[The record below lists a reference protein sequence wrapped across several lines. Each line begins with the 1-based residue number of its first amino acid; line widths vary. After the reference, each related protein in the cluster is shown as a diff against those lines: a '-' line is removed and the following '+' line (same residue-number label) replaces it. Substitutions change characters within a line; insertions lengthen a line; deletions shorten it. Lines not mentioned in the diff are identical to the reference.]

1 MAQQIRTPRRSAT
14 ARRPAVRRQ
23 GRSPLSGIG
32 RRFSWR
38 FVSAGLVLASIAL
51 GVFIFTNPIFLV
63 TQVEVGGVRNVP
75 PDEIFTNS
83 GIAGYHILWVDPQE
97 VQQNVTQSPSLSSAQ
112 VVLQWPARVIIFVR
126 EREPALVWEQG
137 GEHYWVDVNGNLM
150 RLRQD
155 LPNLVR
161 VINEGEAI
169 PFSCPG
175 PGCSEEDKVTIDP
188 AVVLGAQQLKTLRS
202 NIDMLYYDPVRGLS
216 YQDGRGWRGY
226 FGIGTNMDLKLVI
239 YETLV
244 DNLQQR
250 GITPIHIDV
259 SNPDAPFY
267 YISQ

>member
-1 MAQQIRTPRRSAT
+1 MAQQIHTPRRNTT
-14 ARRPAVRRQ
+14 ADRPAVRRQ
-23 GRSPLSGIG
+23 GQSPLSRVG
-32 RRFSWR
+32 RQFNWR
-38 FVSAGLVLASIAL
+38 FVSAGIVIGSVAL
-51 GVFIFTNPIFLV
+51 GVFIFTSPIF
-63 TQVEVGGVRNVP
+63 TITKIEVGGARYIP
-75 PDEIFTNS
+75 AGEIFTYS
-83 GIAGYHILWVDPQE
+83 GIAGNHILKIDPQE
-97 VQQNVTQSPSLSSAQ
+97 VQRNVLQSPSISSAQ

-126 EREPALVWEQG
+126 EREPALIWEQG
-137 GEHYWVDVNGNLM
+137 GERYWVDVNGNLM

-161 VINEGEAI
+161 VVNEGEVI

-175 PGCSEEDKVTIDP
+175 PGCPDQDKVTVNP
-188 AVVLGAQQLKTLRS
+188 EVVLGAQQLKTLRS

-216 YQDGRGWRGY
+216 YQDGRNWRGY

-244 DNLQQR
+244 DNLQGR
-250 GITPIHIDV
+250 GITPVYIDV